1 MRIRYHKNFWKS
13 YRQRIIKNFKL
24 EAKFKQR
31 LKLFLEDK
39 NNPIL
44 KDHRLIGSK
53 SRYRSFSITGD
64 FRVIYEET
72 NDGILLHNIG
82 THNQVY

>member
-1 MRIRYHKNFWKS
+1 MQVRYHKNFWKS

-31 LKLFLEDK
+31 LKLFLENK

-44 KDHRLIGSK
+44 KDHQLIGSK
-53 SRYRSFSITGD
+53 SGYRSFSITGD

>member
-1 MRIRYHKNFWKS
+1 MKVRYHKNFWKS

-24 EAKFKQR
+24 EAKFQQR
-31 LKLFLEDK
+31 LKLFLKDK

-44 KDHRLIGSK
+44 KDHQLTGSK

-64 FRVIYEET
+64 FRVIYEEIT
-72 NDGILLHNIG
+72 NGILLHDID